1 MKGSKFVVD
10 YIQLLYYKYHKINP
24 NCGGSY
30 IDSPNLIK
38 NKTATINSINQR
50 DNKYFQYAVTVLLN
64 YEEIRITKIK
74 PFKINTI
81 GKE

>member
-10 YIQLLYYKYHKINP
+10 YIQLLYYKYQKINP

-74 PFKINTI
+74 PFKINTT

>member
-10 YIQLLYYKYHKINP
+10 YIQLLYYKYQKINP

-74 PFKINTI
+74 PFKINTTE
-81 GKE
+81 KE